1 MRKGDMKK
9 LEFLKT
15 AEQRFCRF
23 GYESTS
29 IQDILDDLH
38 TSKGSFY
45 HHFVSKES
53 LLEEICRNRASE
65 AAVPVLGSA
74 SQEADPM
81 KRINMLFTG
90 MIPFSGEKLS
100 FLIMLLPVFTL
111 SEGMMIRIC
120 YEKQL
125 TDLYGAS
132 VAAALQVAD
141 EQKILSCRDPQ
152 FSSRISLMI
161 INHFWLEI
169 CDLIL
174 QNEKDGTKTDPA
186 DLLLIADQYRNLL
199 ERILSAPYGSIELI
213 RLAEL
218 QSVVEQIHRHWKAE

>member
-1 MRKGDMKK
+1 MRKGEMKK
-9 LEFLKT
+9 QEFLKT

-65 AAVPVLGSA
+65 AAVPVIRSA
-74 SQEADPM
+74 SDETDPI
-81 KRINMLFTG
+81 KRLNMLFTG

-100 FLIMLLPVFTL
+100 FLIMLLPVFSL
-111 SEGMMIRIC
+111 SEGMIIRSC

-125 TDLYGAS
+125 TELYGSA
-132 VAAALQVAD
+132 VADALQEAD
-141 EQKILSCRDPQ
+141 EHKTLACRDPQ
-152 FSSRISLMI
+152 FSARISLML

-174 QNEKDGTKTDPA
+174 QNEKAGNKTDPA
-186 DLLLIADQYRNLL
+186 DLYLIADQYRILL
-199 ERILSAPYGSIELI
+199 ERILSAPFGSIDLI
-213 RLAEL
+213 RLADL
-218 QSVVEQIHRHWKAE
+218 QLVVEQIHRHWKAE